1 MPDQQVPAQQTHD
14 RLAAVRIPE
23 YRFLLLGRFA
33 FTMALRMMSTLVIW
47 WTYQLTK
54 NNFVV
59 GMLGLSEFLPALLMA
74 LYSGYIVD
82 RSRKK
87 ALLLR
92 CLCCYILCASTLLL
106 LSTSYISENFTDAHI
121 VGGVFMVIF
130 CTGIIR
136 SFTGPCFSSLLATI
150 VPRHLLQNATTW
162 NQSTGLG
169 ASVTGHAMGG
179 FLIALLG
186 NTGALIIIC
195 ALLTSSFIFL
205 TQLKMRAPS
214 LTGRDKNAWHS
225 IREGLGFVFKTK
237 VLLGAMS
244 LDMFAVLF
252 GGVSAVIPAYTDVI
266 LEVGPVGLGWLNAA
280 INIGAIIVV
289 ILMLLFPMKKAQG
302 VKLMLAAAGYG
313 VCIIAFGLSSFFSI
327 SFLLLV
333 LAGMLDGI
341 SVVVRG
347 TVMQLKTPDQMRG
360 RVSSVSSMFVNSS
373 NELGQFESGVTASL
387 FGLVPSVV
395 FGGCMTLLVV
405 IITWFKA
412 PGLRKFE
419 Y

>member
-1 MPDQQVPAQQTHD
+1 MDSIPAQQTHD
-14 RLAAVRIPE
+14 RLAAMRIPE
-23 YRFLLLGRFA
+23 YRYLMLGRFT
-33 FTMALRMMSTLVIW
+33 FIMALRMMSTLVIW

-54 NNFVV
+54 STFLV
-59 GMLGLSEFLPALLMA
+59 GMLGLSEFVPAILMA

-87 ALLLR
+87 ALLLS
-92 CLCCYILCASTLLL
+92 CVLCYFLCAFILLL
-106 LSTSYISENFTDAHI
+106 LSTSFSTGRLQNWQI
-121 VGGVFMVIF
+121 VAIIYVVIF
-130 CTGIIR
+130 CTGVIR

-150 VPRHLLQNATTW
+150 VPRELLQNATTW
-162 NQSTGLG
+162 SQSAWLS
-169 ASVTGHAMGG
+169 ASVTGHGLGG
-179 FLIALLG
+179 FLIAWFG
-186 NTGALIIIC
+186 NSGALAIIC
-195 ALLTSSFIFL
+195 SLLLVALGLLSK
-205 TQLKMRAPS
+205 LKMRAPS

-225 IREGLGFVFKTK
+225 IKEGLHFVFKTK

-252 GGVSAVIPAYTDVI
+252 GGVSAVIPAYTDAI
-266 LEVGPVGLGWLNAA
+266 LEVGPIGLGWLNAA
-280 INIGAIIVV
+280 IDIGAIIVV
-289 ILMLLFPMKKAQG
+289 ILMLLFPMKKSQG

-313 VCIIAFGLSSFFSI
+313 VCIIIFGVSSIFSI
-327 SFLLLV
+327 SFLALV
-333 LAGMLDGI
+333 LAGMLDGV

-373 NELGQFESGVTASL
+373 NELGQFESGVTASM

-405 IITWFKA
+405 VITWFKA
-412 PGLRKFE
+412 PSLRKFQ